1 MRFNLPALEAVM
13 KDLRYGL
20 RMLRRNPGFTAIAV
34 ITLALGIGANTAVFS
49 LVDVVL
55 FRPLPIHKPGEVVR
69 VLTGDQQG
77 DTRGLFLSFPGYLR
91 YRDHLSSLSSLAAY
105 VDRFPVNLSA
115 GRQGTER
122 VDCGM
127 VTGNYFQMLG
137 VNAALGRVIL
147 PDDDHAG
154 ANPVVM
160 LSYSYWRRHFPADAS
175 VLGTTVI
182 VDGQPFT
189 VVGVAPA
196 GFGGVSFENLPEVWL
211 PMSYAFQVDPL
222 LKSQIPLQRES
233 FSIVGVVGRLKAGV
247 SLEQARTETETLSAA
262 LGAGQS
268 SSSEGRDWRRPWATL
283 RPATDAARQNR
294 TRFSM
299 LVLAIVM
306 IVLLIAC
313 ADVAG
318 LLLARFE
325 GRQKEIAVR
334 LALGAT
340 RSRIMAAHLLEGL
353 LVSFIGAVLGCLFA
367 NWATH
372 LLLGSIPPDIP
383 IPVER
388 ASSVLDAR
396 VLVFAVIAAVLAG
409 VISSLAPALKYSR
422 SDLALTVSSGSR
434 TATAF
439 GRRFTLQSS
448 LVVVQVTASV
458 LLLVGA
464 GLFARTLW
472 QASHVR
478 LGFDPEHTV
487 GGSTDLIRQGYSKT
501 AAANLLE
508 PMLDA
513 LRAQPGV
520 KSAALGNLPLQGNMA
535 TMVNVEGQP
544 TSEEKKDWI
553 QLVRVS
559 GGYFE
564 TMGIPLQHGRDFS
577 PSDRAGAPKV
587 AIINEAMAQHYWPH
601 ESPLG
606 KHIAHVGPQDE
617 TFEIVG
623 VAGNIATHDLREAA
637 GPLVYFPL
645 AQTYLMFPWQPDA
658 TLLARA
664 DGDPRTLVPALRAA
678 VARINPDLPL
688 FHIRTLQEQVATT
701 IAEDR
706 FLARL
711 LLAFAFL
718 ATLLSAAGVY
728 GLVSYATERATREV
742 GIRMA
747 LGAQPGQVLW
757 MVLRQGMLLTVTGVV
772 IGLVAALGLT
782 RVFMSLLYGV
792 SPTDPMTF
800 AAVGVLMLIVSMT
813 ACYVPARRALR
824 VDPLVA
830 LRQE

>member
-1 MRFNLPALEAVM
+1 MSLSTLEAVL

-55 FRPLPIHKPGEVVR
+55 FRPLPIHNPGEVVR
-69 VLTGDQQG
+69 VLTGDHQG
-77 DTRGLFLSFPGYLR
+77 DTRGLFLSFPSYLQ
-91 YRDHLSSLSSLAAY
+91 YRDHLSSVSSLAAY
-105 VDRFPVNLSA
+105 ADRFPVNLSA

-147 PDDDHAG
+147 PGDDRAG

-160 LSYSYWRRHFPADAS
+160 LSYSYWRRHFPADSS
-175 VLGTTVI
+175 VLGTSVV

-189 VVGVAPA
+189 VAGVAPA

-222 LKSQIPLQRES
+222 LKSQIPQQREN
-233 FSIVGVVGRLKAGV
+233 FSILGVVGRLKPGV
-247 SLEQARTETETLSAA
+247 SLEQARAEMDTLSAA

-268 SSSEGRDWRRPWATL
+268 SASEGRDWRRPWATL
-283 RPATDAARQNR
+283 LPATDAARQNR

-353 LVSFIGAVLGCLFA
+353 LVSFIGAALGCLFA

-396 VLVFAVIAAVLAG
+396 VLVFAVIAALLAG
-409 VISSLAPALKYSR
+409 IISSLVPALKYSR
-422 SDLALTVSSGSR
+422 SDLALTVSSGLR

-478 LGFDPEHTV
+478 LGFDPDHTV

-520 KSAALGNLPLQGNMA
+520 KSAALGSLPLQGNVA

-553 QLVRVS
+553 QLARVS

-564 TMGIPLQHGRDFS
+564 TMGIPLLHGRDFS
-577 PSDRAGAPKV
+577 PSDRAGAPRV

-601 ESPLG
+601 ENPLG
-606 KHIAHVGPQDE
+606 QHIAHVGPQDE
-617 TFEIVG
+617 TFAIVG
-623 VAGNIATHDLREAA
+623 VAGNIATRDLRETPR
-637 GPLVYFPL
+637 PLVYFPL

-658 TLLARA
+658 TLLART

-711 LLAFAFL
+711 LLAFALL
-718 ATLLSAAGVY
+718 ATVLSAAGVY

-772 IGLVAALGLT
+772 IGLAAALGVT

-800 AAVGVLMLIVSMT
+800 AAVGVLMLTVSLT

-824 VDPLVA
+824 VDPLIA

>member
-69 VLTGDQQG
+69 VLTGDYQG
-77 DTRGLFLSFPGYLR
+77 DTRGLFLSVPSYLQ
-91 YRDHLSSLSSLAAY
+91 YRDHLSSIASLAAY

-137 VNAALGRVIL
+137 VNAALGRMIL
-147 PDDDHAG
+147 PGDDRAG
-154 ANPVVM
+154 ATPVVM

-189 VVGVAPA
+189 VAGVVPA

-211 PMSYAFQVDPL
+211 PMSYASQVDPL

-233 FSIVGVVGRLKAGV
+233 FSILGVVGRLKPGV
-247 SLEQARTETETLSAA
+247 SLEQARAEMETLSAA

-268 SSSEGRDWRRPWATL
+268 SASEGSDWRRPWATL
-283 RPATDAARQNR
+283 LPATDAARQNR

-353 LVSFIGAVLGCLFA
+353 LVSFIGAALGCLFA

-409 VISSLAPALKYSR
+409 IISSLAPALKYSR
-422 SDLALTVSSGSR
+422 SDLALTVSSGLR

-439 GRRFTLQSS
+439 GHRFTLQSS

-520 KSAALGNLPLQGNMA
+520 KSAALGSLPLQGNMA

-544 TSEEKKDWI
+544 ASEGKKDWI
-553 QLVRVS
+553 QLARVS

-564 TMGIPLQHGRDFS
+564 TMGTPLLHGRDFS

-587 AIINEAMAQHYWPH
+587 AIINQAMAQRYWPH
-601 ESPLG
+601 ENPLG

-617 TFEIVG
+617 TFEIIG
-623 VAGNIATHDLREAA
+623 VAGNIATLDLRETP
-637 GPLVYFPL
+637 GPLVYFSL

-658 TLLARA
+658 TLLART

-711 LLAFAFL
+711 LLAFALL
-718 ATLLSAAGVY
+718 ATVLSAAGVY

-747 LGAQPGQVLW
+747 LGAQPSQVLW
-757 MVLRQGMLLTVTGVV
+757 MVLRKGMLLTVTGVV
-772 IGLVAALGLT
+772 IGLAAALGVT
-782 RVFMSLLYGV
+782 RVFMSLLFGV

>member
-1 MRFNLPALEAVM
+1 MR
-13 KDLRYGL
+13 
-20 RMLRRNPGFTAIAV
+20 
-34 ITLALGIGANTAVFS
+34 
-49 LVDVVL
+49 
-55 FRPLPIHKPGEVVR
+55 
-69 VLTGDQQG
+69 
-77 DTRGLFLSFPGYLR
+77 
-91 YRDHLSSLSSLAAY
+91 
-105 VDRFPVNLSA
+105 
-115 GRQGTER
+115 
-122 VDCGM
+122 
-127 VTGNYFQMLG
+127 
-137 VNAALGRVIL
+137 
-147 PDDDHAG
+147 
-154 ANPVVM
+154 
-160 LSYSYWRRHFPADAS
+160 
-175 VLGTTVI
+175 
-182 VDGQPFT
+182 
-189 VVGVAPA
+189 
-196 GFGGVSFENLPEVWL
+196 
-211 PMSYAFQVDPL
+211 
-222 LKSQIPLQRES
+222 LQSES
-233 FSIVGVVGRLKAGV
+233 FSIFGVVGRLKPGV
-247 SLEQARTETETLSAA
+247 SLEQARAEMEAVSAA
-262 LGAGQS
+262 LGAGQIS
-268 SSSEGRDWRRPWATL
+268 AAEGKDWRRPWATL
-283 RPATDAARQNR
+283 LPATDAARQNR
-294 TRFSM
+294 TKFSM

-340 RSRIMAAHLLEGL
+340 RSRIIAAHLLEGL
-353 LVSFIGAVLGCLFA
+353 LVSCIGAVLGCLFA

-388 ASSVLDAR
+388 ASPVLDAR
-396 VLVFAVIAAVLAG
+396 VLFFAVIAAVLAG
-409 VISSLAPALKYSR
+409 IISSLAPALKYSR
-422 SDLALTVSSGSR
+422 SDLALTVSSGLR

-448 LVVVQVTASV
+448 LVVVQITASV

-464 GLFARTLW
+464 GLFAHTLW

-501 AAANLLE
+501 AAANLLA

-513 LRAQPGV
+513 LRVQPGV
-520 KSAALGNLPLQGNMA
+520 KSAALGSLPLQGNMA
-535 TMVNVEGQP
+535 TMVTVEGQP
-544 TSEEKKDWI
+544 ASEEKKDWI

-559 GGYFE
+559 SGYFE
-564 TMGIPLQHGRDFS
+564 TLGIPLLHGRDFS
-577 PSDRAGAPKV
+577 SADRAGTPKV
-587 AIINEAMAQHYWPH
+587 AIINEAMAQRYWPH
-601 ESPLG
+601 ENPLG

-623 VAGNIATHDLREAA
+623 VAGNIATRELREMP

-645 AQTYLMFPWQPDA
+645 SQTYLMFPWQPDA
-658 TLLARA
+658 TLLARTE
-664 DGDPRTLVPALRAA
+664 GEPRTLAPALRAA

-701 IAEDR
+701 IGEDR

-711 LLAFAFL
+711 LLAFALL
-718 ATLLSAAGVY
+718 ATVLSAAGIY
-728 GLVSYATERATREV
+728 GLVSYVTERATREV

-757 MVLRQGMLLTVTGVV
+757 MVLRKGMLLTITGVV
-772 IGLVAALGLT
+772 TGLAAALGLT

-792 SPTDPMTF
+792 SPTDPITF
-800 AAVGVLMLIVSMT
+800 VGVGVLMLMISLT

-824 VDPLVA
+824 IDPWIA
-830 LRQE
+830 LREE